1 MPSVSEKQRKFMGM
15 ELAKVRA
22 GKKSKTGM
30 SMMQLRDFATKAK
43 RPKKAS
49 YSKSSPFHVPKP
61 DKSGYY

>member
-1 MPSVSEKQRKFMGM
+1 MGA
-15 ELAKVRA
+15 ELSRVRA
-22 GKKSKTGM
+22 GKKAKTGM
-30 SMMQLRDFATKAK
+30 SLTQLRDFATKAK